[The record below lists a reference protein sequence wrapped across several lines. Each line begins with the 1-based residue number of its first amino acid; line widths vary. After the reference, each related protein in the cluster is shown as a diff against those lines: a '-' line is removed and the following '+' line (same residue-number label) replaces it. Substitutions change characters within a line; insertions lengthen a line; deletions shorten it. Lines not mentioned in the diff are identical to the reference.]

1 MTADGKNAIFQ
12 VKFRFHKRKDFI
24 KHEWTLWWYD
34 RYASSRFQC
43 ASTDAYGRTGSPVL
57 TFAALTGYGAVIKET
72 ARQTVPRLEL
82 SENSQEEIKRQLDH
96 LAEHI
101 HEQPE
106 VSITYFQTDQ
116 KKEGGAYVTAAGT
129 IKRLDD
135 VEGILKLEDGTCIKI
150 EDIIKIQSSML
161 EVGE

>member
-1 MTADGKNAIFQ
+1 MSGP
-12 VKFRFHKRKDFI
+12 
-24 KHEWTLWWYD
+24 YD
-34 RYASSRFQC
+34 DMIDMPHHVSSVHPQMRMEERAAQF
-43 ASTDAYGRTGSPVL
+43 SP
-57 TFAALTGYGAVIKET
+57 FAALTGYGAVIKET

-82 SENSQEEIKRQLDH
+82 SENSQEETKRQLDH

-101 HEQPE
+101 HEPPE
-106 VSITYFQTDQ
+106 VSITYFLADQ

-150 EDIIKIQSSML
+150 EDIIKIQSPVL

>member
-1 MTADGKNAIFQ
+1 M
-12 VKFRFHKRKDFI
+12 
-24 KHEWTLWWYD
+24 
-34 RYASSRFQC
+34 
-43 ASTDAYGRTGSPVL
+43 
-57 TFAALTGYGAVIKET
+57 TGYGAVIKET

-106 VSITYFQTDQ
+106 VSITYFLADQ

-150 EDIIKIQSSML
+150 EDIIKIQSPVL

>member
-1 MTADGKNAIFQ
+1 MSGP
-12 VKFRFHKRKDFI
+12 
-24 KHEWTLWWYD
+24 YD
-34 RYASSRFQC
+34 DMIDMPHHVSSVHPQMRMEERAAQF
-43 ASTDAYGRTGSPVL
+43 SP
-57 TFAALTGYGAVIKET
+57 FAALTGYGAVIKET

-96 LAEHI
+96 LVEHI

-106 VSITYFQTDQ
+106 VSITYFQADQ

-135 VEGILKLEDGTCIKI
+135 VEGILKLEDGICIKI
-150 EDIIKIQSSML
+150 EDIIKIQSPVL

>member
-1 MTADGKNAIFQ
+1 MSGP
-12 VKFRFHKRKDFI
+12 
-24 KHEWTLWWYD
+24 YD
-34 RYASSRFQC
+34 DMIDMPHHVSSVHPQMRMEERAAQF
-43 ASTDAYGRTGSPVL
+43 SP
-57 TFAALTGYGAVIKET
+57 FAALTGYGAVIKET

-96 LAEHI
+96 LEEHI

-106 VSITYFQTDQ
+106 VSITYFLADQ

-150 EDIIKIQSSML
+150 EDIIKIQSSVL

>member
-1 MTADGKNAIFQ
+1 MSGP
-12 VKFRFHKRKDFI
+12 
-24 KHEWTLWWYD
+24 YD
-34 RYASSRFQC
+34 DMIDMPHHVSSVHTQMRMEERAAQF
-43 ASTDAYGRTGSPVL
+43 SP
-57 TFAALTGYGAVIKET
+57 FAALTGYGAVIKET

-101 HEQPE
+101 HEQAE
-106 VSITYFQTDQ
+106 VSITYFQADQ

-150 EDIIKIQSSML
+150 EDIIKIQSPVL
-161 EVGE
+161 EAGE

>member
-1 MTADGKNAIFQ
+1 MSGP
-12 VKFRFHKRKDFI
+12 
-24 KHEWTLWWYD
+24 YD
-34 RYASSRFQC
+34 DMIDMPHHVSSVHPQMRMEERAAQF
-43 ASTDAYGRTGSPVL
+43 SP
-57 TFAALTGYGAVIKET
+57 FAALTGYGAVIKET
-72 ARQTVPRLEL
+72 ARQTVPKLEL
-82 SENSQEEIKRQLDH
+82 SENSQEDIKRQLDH

-101 HEQPE
+101 DDQPE
-106 VSITYFQTDQ
+106 VSITYFQADQ

-150 EDIIKIQSSML
+150 EDIIKIQSPML

>member
-1 MTADGKNAIFQ
+1 MSGP
-12 VKFRFHKRKDFI
+12 
-24 KHEWTLWWYD
+24 YD
-34 RYASSRFQC
+34 DMIDMPHHVSSVHPQMRMEERAAQF
-43 ASTDAYGRTGSPVL
+43 SP
-57 TFAALTGYGAVIKET
+57 FAVIKET

-106 VSITYFQTDQ
+106 VSITYFQADQ

-135 VEGILKLEDGTCIKI
+135 VEGILKLEDGTYIKI
-150 EDIIKIQSSML
+150 EDIIKIQSPVL

>member
-1 MTADGKNAIFQ
+1 MSGP
-12 VKFRFHKRKDFI
+12 
-24 KHEWTLWWYD
+24 YD
-34 RYASSRFQC
+34 DMIDMPHHVSRVHPQMRMEERAAQF
-43 ASTDAYGRTGSPVL
+43 SP
-57 TFAALTGYGAVIKET
+57 FAALTGYGAVIKET

-82 SENSQEEIKRQLDH
+82 SENSQEETKRQLDH

-101 HEQPE
+101 HEPPE
-106 VSITYFQTDQ
+106 VSITYFQADQ

-150 EDIIKIQSSML
+150 EDIIKIQSPVL

>member
-1 MTADGKNAIFQ
+1 MSGP
-12 VKFRFHKRKDFI
+12 
-24 KHEWTLWWYD
+24 YD
-34 RYASSRFQC
+34 DMIDMPHHVSSVHPQMRMEERAAQF
-43 ASTDAYGRTGSPVL
+43 SP
-57 TFAALTGYGAVIKET
+57 FAALTGYGAVIKET

-82 SENSQEEIKRQLDH
+82 SENSQEETKRQLDH

-101 HEQPE
+101 HEPPE
-106 VSITYFQTDQ
+106 VSITYFQADQ